1 MLFKI
6 ALKNLLGARLR
17 TFLNVLVTAFS
28 FFLIL
33 FVSGMYNGML
43 EHAKQV
49 TMDTEIAGGAY
60 WHPEYDPLD
69 PMTFEDAHSV
79 LPGDLQSLVDQKK
92 AFPVLVSQ
100 ASIYPG
106 GRIMPVIMKGI
117 PPGQNIVNM
126 PTDALAGRDDIA
138 IPVLIGKGM
147 ARDAKLE
154 VGDAFTIRWLDADL
168 TYDADEGTVVN
179 IMDTENFKLDMG
191 HIWIPL
197 EKAQT
202 MLAME
207 GKATYVTYEK
217 ELQPVNNLLFY
228 GDEQISG
235 SDSTNFG
242 NWTAYGIS
250 GGNVSV
256 ASQKFQVVT
265 ETDEANEGA
274 SLAIKYIGGTD
285 AITAGRT
292 YRVAAKLANTGG
304 AITPAIKF
312 SLGGTHVS
320 VKATDSSEPQNGTI
334 NTTEQEYYADITT
347 INNTGALIFFNPSS
361 ASSTTFTLDD
371 ISIKEKG
378 VWIPRDINYLVQDME
393 AIIAADKPGAQIMYM
408 ILLALAAM
416 GIFNAQVLSIFRRG
430 REIGTLMAIGM
441 TRPRVVGLFTL
452 EGGLNAVLAAVATLI
467 FFGPVLWYF
476 GVYGI
481 PMPIDY
487 TEMGMIM
494 ARRLIPIYTIGL
506 VVSTTILVSIIVL
519 IVSYIPS
526 RRIAR
531 MKPTDALRGK
541 AVA

>member
-33 FVSGMYNGML
+33 FVSAMYDGML
-43 EHAKQV
+43 QHAKQV

-69 PMTFEDAHSV
+69 PMTFEDAHSA
-79 LPGDLQSLVDQKK
+79 LPEDIQSLVDQKK

-106 GRIMPVIMKGI
+106 GRIMPAIMKGI

-126 PTDALAGRDDIA
+126 PTDALAGHDDIA

-147 ARDAKLE
+147 ASDTKLE
-154 VGDAFTIRWLDADL
+154 VGDDFTISWQDADL
-168 TYDADEGTVVN
+168 TFDAKPGTVVH

-197 EKAQT
+197 NKAQT

-207 GKATYVTYEK
+207 EEEEATYVTYEK
-217 ELQPVNNLLFY
+217 GVPPVQDK
-228 GDEQISG
+228 GDWIS
-235 SDSTNFG
+235 
-242 NWTAYGIS
+242 
-250 GGNVSV
+250 
-256 ASQKFQVVT
+256 
-265 ETDEANEGA
+265 
-274 SLAIKYIGGTD
+274 
-285 AITAGRT
+285 
-292 YRVAAKLANTGG
+292 
-304 AITPAIKF
+304 
-312 SLGGTHVS
+312 
-320 VKATDSSEPQNGTI
+320 
-334 NTTEQEYYADITT
+334 
-347 INNTGALIFFNPSS
+347 
-361 ASSTTFTLDD
+361 
-371 ISIKEKG
+371 
-378 VWIPRDINYLVQDME
+378 RDINYLVQDME
-393 AIIAADKPGAQIMYM
+393 AIIEADKPGAQVMYI

-430 REIGTLMAIGM
+430 KEIGTLMALGM
-441 TRPRVVGLFTL
+441 TRSRVVKLFTL
-452 EGGLNAVLAAVATLI
+452 EGGLNAVLAAVGTLI
-467 FFGPVLWYF
+467 FFGPILWYF

-494 ARRLIPIYTIGL
+494 ARRLVPVYTMGL
-506 VVSTTILVSIIVL
+506 VVSTTIFVSIIVL

>member
-33 FVSGMYNGML
+33 FISAMYDGML
-43 EHAKQV
+43 QHAKQV

-79 LPGDLQSLVDQKK
+79 PPVSVQALVDEKK

-106 GRIMPVIMKGI
+106 GRIMPTIMKGI
-117 PPGQNIVNM
+117 PPAQNIVNI
-126 PTDALAGRDDIA
+126 PTDALFGHEDVD

-147 ARDAKLE
+147 ASESKLE

-168 TYDADEGTVVN
+168 TYDANEGTVVH

-197 EKAQT
+197 NKAQS

-207 GKATYVTYEK
+207 GEATYVTYEK
-217 ELQPVNNLLFY
+217 GVPPVQDK
-228 GDEQISG
+228 GD
-235 SDSTNFG
+235 
-242 NWTAYGIS
+242 
-250 GGNVSV
+250 
-256 ASQKFQVVT
+256 
-265 ETDEANEGA
+265 
-274 SLAIKYIGGTD
+274 
-285 AITAGRT
+285 
-292 YRVAAKLANTGG
+292 
-304 AITPAIKF
+304 
-312 SLGGTHVS
+312 
-320 VKATDSSEPQNGTI
+320 
-334 NTTEQEYYADITT
+334 
-347 INNTGALIFFNPSS
+347 
-361 ASSTTFTLDD
+361 
-371 ISIKEKG
+371 
-378 VWIPRDINYLVQDME
+378 WIPRDINYLVQDME
-393 AIIAADKPGAQIMYM
+393 AIIEADKPGAQIMYL

-452 EGGLNAVLAAVATLI
+452 EGGLNAVLSAVVTLI
-467 FFGPVLWYF
+467 VFGPILWYF

-481 PMPIDY
+481 PLPIDY
-487 TEMGMIM
+487 SEMGLIM
-494 ARRLIPIYTIGL
+494 AKRLIPVYTVGL
-506 VVSTTILVSIIVL
+506 VISTTILVSIIVL

-526 RRIAR
+526 RRIAK
-531 MKPTDALRGK
+531 MKPTNALRGK
-541 AVA
+541 VMA